1 MTGFY
6 DEIKASSGMYKF
18 YSNGE
23 WMESTSG
30 KGVSILNPTS
40 NESVYQVQG
49 EQKCSL
55 LPKIFDEFPRVSLAA
70 FALQMTRR
78 PSPTFPCRGK
88 RWSIKVS
95 KMHRSAHDRESGGVH
110 AIFAHRPGMSYDY
123 RLGCKDH

>member
-30 KGVSILNPTS
+30 KGVSILNPAS

-49 EQKCSL
+49 EEECSL
-55 LPKIFDEFPRVSLAA
+55 LHKMLIYFSRGFFCSLCFANDKTPQSEIPMPREEVVNQSQQNA
-70 FALQMTRR
+70 
-78 PSPTFPCRGK
+78 P
-88 RWSIKVS
+88 
-95 KMHRSAHDRESGGVH
+95 
-110 AIFAHRPGMSYDY
+110 
-123 RLGCKDH
+123 